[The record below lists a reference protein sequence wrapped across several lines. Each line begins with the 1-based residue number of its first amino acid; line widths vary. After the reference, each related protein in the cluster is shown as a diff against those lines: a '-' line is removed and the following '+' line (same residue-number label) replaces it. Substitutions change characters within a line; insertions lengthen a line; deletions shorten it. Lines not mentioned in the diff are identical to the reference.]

1 MPQPHGDNP
10 GDNLS
15 TDELAENSPEH
26 RVEGFPA
33 MQKTRHHELREKRR
47 KRFTLQQV
55 IVVRQQK
62 IYEQQCE
69 IEELRRRIR
78 ELGNDN
84 KFLREQNYWQAKA
97 LEKLDGRQAEL
108 PQLINGHLEEIR
120 VFREQI
126 RRMKDVLKIEKQ
138 RRHDAEAANEKA
150 LFELRHLRKLA
161 EKQNLLER
169 EELMQTIEKLRVE
182 AAERGK
188 LLKNLERYAE
198 NLEKN
203 QRFESLRSSKAQ
215 KDMKDTC
222 QRLLD
227 RIHELEQTVQEKQ
240 KIIELGNIY
249 SKRLI
254 KQQTITLNTSAEV
267 GHSSTES
274 VHNGAME
281 VECDASKGKLRERI
295 REFDQRRQD
304 MERKRERIRRKRLQ
318 HSNLENLDDE
328 DCYEV
333 ALENVEADKSDTEG
347 NQLLTISPTQTDS
360 RCNAGSSEPDQNGR
374 FRSADQNSVVL
385 PKILPKDS
393 PSKPDG
399 KRNRATYDAKQVK
412 FSEITPCTGRTRDEE
427 VIFKQLQSNERLAR
441 LFAEASLERNH
452 VELDAQRDK
461 LEYADDFVVDYD
473 LTARMKAI
481 ERFSKPSL
489 MNVQVKVKPAGS
501 NQISSSSVFADSPK
515 DNVEMS
521 QSPKAVTVEDAS
533 CKQEPPE
540 YLTKN
545 VQSSTKETAHSVEP
559 HSPSCK
565 FPATASSP
573 KESQLSRD
581 FSAFDSFKLVPLPE
595 ATKQIC
601 RPCGEQDLD
610 SFTTEETS
618 NTGSPTNSDTM
629 ATGGDDEYTWQESPS
644 VKGGSSLNSSRLPSR
659 VYHGPNGLLV
669 NASNDIEGLDIEY
682 ITEAVFGPIRVTA
695 TGTSAGSSSKNNTIL
710 LTSPGRTKTLYKM
723 MKNDTDHPGE

>member
-10 GDNLS
+10 GDKLP
-15 TDELAENSPEH
+15 TDELVENSSEH
-26 RVEGFPA
+26 RVEVLPS
-33 MQKTRHHELREKRR
+33 MQKTRRHELREKRQR
-47 KRFTLQQV
+47 RYTLQQV

-182 AAERGK
+182 AVERGK
-188 LLKNLERYAE
+188 LLENLERYAE

-203 QRFESLRSSKAQ
+203 QRFESLRSSKARR
-215 KDMKDTC
+215 DMKDTC

-249 SKRLI
+249 SKRLM
-254 KQQTITLNTSAEV
+254 KQQTITLNASAEV
-267 GHSSTES
+267 AHSSTES

-304 MERKRERIRRKRLQ
+304 MERKREQIRRKHLQ

-333 ALENVEADKSDTEG
+333 ALENVEADKSDNEG
-347 NQLLTISPTQTDS
+347 NQVLTISPGRSDS
-360 RCNAGSSEPDQNGR
+360 RCNAGSTEPDQNGR
-374 FRSADQNSVVL
+374 LRSAEQNAVVL
-385 PKILPKDS
+385 PKILQKES

-399 KRNRATYDAKQVK
+399 KRNRATYEAKQVK
-412 FSEITPCTGRTRDEE
+412 FSDITPCTGRTRDEE
-427 VIFKQLQSNERLAR
+427 VIFRQLQSSERLAR
-441 LFAEASLERNH
+441 LFAEASLERTH
-452 VELDAQRDK
+452 VEVDSQRDTLK
-461 LEYADDFVVDYD
+461 YADDFVDYD

-481 ERFSKPSL
+481 ERLSKPSL
-489 MNVQVKVKPAGS
+489 MNVQVKIKPAGS
-501 NQISSSSVFADSPK
+501 NQISSSSRVADSPK
-515 DNVEMS
+515 DHTEMP
-521 QSPKAVTVEDAS
+521 QPPKAVKVEDVS
-533 CKQEPPE
+533 CKQEAPE
-540 YLTKN
+540 YLAEN
-545 VQSSTKETAHSVEP
+545 MQPSTKETAHSVEP

-565 FPATASSP
+565 IPIATGSP
-573 KESQLSRD
+573 KEPLLSRE

-618 NTGSPTNSDTM
+618 NTGSPTNSDTI
-629 ATGGDDEYTWQESPS
+629 ATGADDEYTWQDSPS
-644 VKGGSSLNSSRLPSR
+644 IKGASSLNSSRLPSR

-669 NASNDIEGLDIEY
+669 NTSNDIEGLDIEY
-682 ITEAVFGPIRVTA
+682 ITEAVFGPISVIA
-695 TGTSAGSSSKNNTIL
+695 TGTSEGSSSKNNTVL

-723 MKNDTDHPGE
+723 VKNDTDHPGE